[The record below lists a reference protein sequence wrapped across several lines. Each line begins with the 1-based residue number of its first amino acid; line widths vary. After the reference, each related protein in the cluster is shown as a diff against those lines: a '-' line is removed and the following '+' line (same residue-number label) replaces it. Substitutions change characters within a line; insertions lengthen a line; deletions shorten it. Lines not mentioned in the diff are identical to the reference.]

1 METIMLGQLG
11 RFCVVQVTGRIIL
24 GLSVNKVI
32 IIIIQVSWPTCLE
45 KKNIDHWGKEI
56 CVTFGLPTWKKK
68 QCNKCSVT
76 FPVRFFSL
84 K

>member
-45 KKNIDHWGKEI
+45 KKILITEVKKFVLRLVYQLEKKNRAIN
-56 CVTFGLPTWKKK
+56 VLLP
-68 QCNKCSVT
+68 
-76 FPVRFFSL
+76 FLYDFFL
-84 K
+84 

>member
-11 RFCVVQVTGRIIL
+11 QFCVVQVTGRIIL

-45 KKNIDHWGKEI
+45 KKILITEVKKFVLRLVYQLEKKNSVIN
-56 CVTFGLPTWKKK
+56 VLLP
-68 QCNKCSVT
+68 
-76 FPVRFFSL
+76 FLYDFFL
-84 K
+84 

>member
-1 METIMLGQLG
+1 MLGQLG

-45 KKNIDHWGKEI
+45 KKILITEVKKFVLRLVYQIE
-56 CVTFGLPTWKKK
+56 KKK

>member
-1 METIMLGQLG
+1 MLGQLG

-45 KKNIDHWGKEI
+45 KKILITEVKKFVLRLVYQLE
-56 CVTFGLPTWKKK
+56 KKK
-68 QCNKCSVT
+68 NSVINVLLP
-76 FPVRFFSL
+76 FLYDFFL
-84 K
+84 